1 MNISINGDRKSVP
14 DGATL
19 ARILELFNIVAATI
33 IVEHNGAIIHPD
45 FFAGTPLSDGDQLE
59 FIRFVGGG

>member
-1 MNISINGDRKSVP
+1 MNITINGALKSVP

-19 ARILELFNIVAATI
+19 ARILELFNIVVATI
-33 IVEHNGAIIHPD
+33 IVEHNGVIVSPD
-45 FFAGTPLSDGDQLE
+45 SFTCSLLTEGDQLE

>member
-19 ARILELFNIVAATI
+19 AWILELFNIVAATI
-33 IVEHNGAIIHPD
+33 VVEHNGVIVPPD
-45 FFAGTPLSDGDQLE
+45 SFTGAPLADGDQLE